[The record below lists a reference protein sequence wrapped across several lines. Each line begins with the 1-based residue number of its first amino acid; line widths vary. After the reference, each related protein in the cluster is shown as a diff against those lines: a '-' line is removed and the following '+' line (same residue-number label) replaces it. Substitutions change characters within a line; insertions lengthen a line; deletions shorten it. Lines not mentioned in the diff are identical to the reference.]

1 MRKVIHEVDEK
12 RVILAIDQRRVIL
25 EDVVPELNNSR
36 TRIATKK
43 KDEICPFLIWK
54 ITNFLLQNVML
65 AFIRGLNLFN

>member
-43 KDEICPFLIWK
+43 EMRFVHFWSEK
-54 ITNFLLQNVML
+54 LQISFYKM
-65 AFIRGLNLFN
+65 